1 MKQQQFRGTGVALV
15 TPFDQNGAID
25 FDALERVIE
34 HTIQGGVD
42 YLVTLGTTGESVTL
56 NTKECISVIDF
67 TIKIANGRLPI
78 VVGMFGGNNTA
89 QIIERFSNFNFDN
102 VAGVLSSSP
111 AYSKPTQEGIYQH
124 YMKLAE
130 VSPVPII
137 IYNVPGRTS
146 SNIDAKTTLRL
157 VEANSKFVAIKDASG
172 DMGQATKLI
181 KDKPDSFLILSGD
194 DPTALPLIAC
204 GGDGVI
210 SVISN
215 AYPGPFSEM
224 INAALAG
231 DMKTAQ
237 HLNLALSDVH
247 QWLYIDG
254 NPAGIKGAL
263 EIMGICGKELR
274 LPLVP
279 IAERN
284 YSKLKKELERVKR
297 TLKLKVK
304 P

>member
-1 MKQQQFRGTGVALV
+1 MKQHQFRGTGVALV
-15 TPFDQNGAID
+15 TPFDKNGKVD

-42 YLVTLGTTGESVTL
+42 YVVSLGTTGEAVTL
-56 NTKECISVIDF
+56 SSKECRAIVDF
-67 TIKIANGRLPI
+67 TIKIVNGRLPI

-89 QIIERFSNFNFDN
+89 QIVERFNNFNFN
-102 VAGVLSSSP
+102 HVNGVLSSSP
-111 AYSKPTQEGIYQH
+111 AYNKPTQEGLYQH
-124 YMKLAE
+124 YMKLE
-130 VSPVPII
+130 SVSPVPII

-146 SNIDAKTTLRL
+146 NNIDPKTTLKL
-157 VEANSKFVAIKDASG
+157 AEASNKFVAIKDASG
-172 DMGQATKLI
+172 SMAQGTKLI
-181 KDKPDSFLILSGD
+181 KERRDDFLILSGD

-204 GGDGVI
+204 GADGVI

-215 AYPGPFSEM
+215 ALPAPFTDM
-224 INAALAG
+224 VNAALKG

-237 HLNLALSDVH
+237 HLHAALSDIH

-263 EIMGICGKELR
+263 EMMGICSKETR

-279 IAERN
+279 ISDRN
-284 YSKLKKELERVKR
+284 YSKLKKELEKVGKQ
-297 TLKLKVK
+297 LNLKVNA
-304 P
+304 